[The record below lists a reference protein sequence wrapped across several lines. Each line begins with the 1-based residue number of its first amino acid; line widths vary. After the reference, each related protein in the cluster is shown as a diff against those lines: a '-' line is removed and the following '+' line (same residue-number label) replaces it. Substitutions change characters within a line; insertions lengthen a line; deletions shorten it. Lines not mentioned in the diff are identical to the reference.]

1 MIQYAITLNIDTVPG
16 DEGIVFRYWSD
27 HITDDQIK
35 EISDLMTEI
44 LERLI
49 THADEPIDGWEAAE
63 KNSLPKR
70 AETDLTL
77 VDRVNSGQD
86 KFAPMSLTIPE
97 DGYEYDSARILADL
111 WRKLLSLPSDFP
123 LTAEDSF
130 FDLGGDSIIAM
141 KLVGDARDQGLSLTV
156 ADVFQHPRLEDMV
169 DNARISETPTTDK
182 SSHSGNESTLQGAMT
197 RFTSSESVYERFS
210 LLAASNVDAYLQTN
224 IVPQVGVFRG
234 GIADVLPATDFQS
247 LAVTGALLRSRWM
260 LNCFCLDGQ
269 GSLDV
274 GRLRRACFRLVQS
287 LDILRTVFVP
297 SGGRFLQVVLRA
309 LKPAFHVID
318 IDDAVSLQDYSSNL
332 LQSKPPPQLGEPLVE
347 FTVIRHKSQRH
358 RILIRLSHAQYDG
371 VCFPLILRALHA
383 AYMGEAMPPTPT
395 FANYLRASA
404 GSLETA
410 HYTHWKRLLAG
421 SSMTSITRRDRPDY
435 HLSASGGTT
444 ILRKTVILPP
454 VESGHITTATVV
466 KAAWAYVLAQT
477 AASTDIVFGH
487 TISGRNGAIAGVESM
502 MGPCL
507 NLVPV
512 RVRFDIDSD
521 SDSDSGHS
529 DSGKQRQGMTARSL
543 LHQIQS
549 QLLSNM
555 PHEVLGFRDIIRH
568 CTSWPTWTYFSS
580 TVQHQNVETKMALRF
595 GGVDYA
601 VGCEGA
607 GLGDFSD
614 LSVFSQGT
622 GEREHEYEMV
632 LSFAE
637 AGPVPKEFAERAL
650 EMLCEAAEGFARDP
664 DATLKSGEELE
675 GMEAILP
682 FGGTKR
688 EVAVPA
694 RERALTAAEKQGIL
708 DRVKK
713 VWLQALGPN
722 LEIPEEGITGETSF
736 FALGGDMTTL
746 GQVAWLLS
754 EGQTEHPAL
763 EDLADHPTLEGHV
776 AVMAALMPERIA
788 NVETKSDVISA
799 VKTAKVSTLVRAAK
813 IVRGWGRKRV
823 EVVV

>member
-1 MIQYAITLNIDTVPG
+1 M
-16 DEGIVFRYWSD
+16 FRYWSD
-27 HITDDQIK
+27 HITDNQIR

-49 THADEPIDGWEAAE
+49 TRADEPIDGWEAAE
-63 KNSLPKR
+63 KNALPKR
-70 AETDLTL
+70 ADTDLTL
-77 VDRVNSGQD
+77 VDRENLGQD

-97 DGYEYDSARILADL
+97 DGYQHDHARILADL
-111 WRKLLSLPSDFP
+111 WRKLLNLPSDFP

-169 DNARISETPTTDK
+169 DNAQFSGTPTTDK
-182 SSHSGNESTLQGAMT
+182 SSHSGNDSTLQGAMT
-197 RFTSSESVYERFS
+197 RSASSESVYERFS
-210 LLAASNVDAYLQTN
+210 LLAASNVGAYLQTN

-309 LKPAFHVID
+309 LKPAFHVVD
-318 IDDAVSLQDYSSNL
+318 IDDTVSLKDYSTNM
-332 LQSKPPPQLGEPLVE
+332 LQTKPPPQLGEPLVE
-347 FTVIRHKSQRH
+347 FTVIRHQSQHH

-371 VCFPLILRALHA
+371 VCFPLILRALQA
-383 AYMGEAMPPTPT
+383 AYQGESIPPTPT

-410 HYTHWKRLLAG
+410 HYTHWKRLLSG
-421 SSMTSITRRDRPDY
+421 SSMTCITRRDRPDY

-477 AASTDIVFGH
+477 AASADVVFGH
-487 TISGRNGAIAGVESM
+487 TISGRNGAIAGVGTM

-512 RVRFDIDSD
+512 RVRFASPDSD
-521 SDSDSGHS
+521 SPSVNDDHS
-529 DSGKQRQGMTARSL
+529 DGQAKPLDSNDNDTQREGMTARSL

-568 CTSWPTWTYFSS
+568 CTPWPSWTYFSS

-622 GEREHEYEMV
+622 GEQEHEYEMV

-637 AGPVPKEFAERAL
+637 EGPIPREFAERAL
-650 EMLCEAAEGFARDP
+650 DMLCESAEGFARDP
-664 DATLKSGEELE
+664 DVVLKSGEELE
-675 GMEAILP
+675 AGRAVLP
-682 FGGTKR
+682 FGETEVPVVASPAKKR
-688 EVAVPA
+688 ELTAVEERGVLA
-694 RERALTAAEKQGIL
+694 RVKTAWVRALGLENAGEEITA
-708 DRVKK
+708 
-713 VWLQALGPN
+713 
-722 LEIPEEGITGETSF
+722 ETSF

-746 GQVAWLLS
+746 GQVAWLLG
-754 EGQTEHPAL
+754 EGQTARPAL
-763 EDLADHPTLEGHV
+763 EDLADHPTLGGHV
-776 AVMAALMPERIA
+776 AIMAALMPERA
-788 NVETKSDVISA
+788 MVRVPETKSDVVSA
-799 VKTAKVSTLVRAAK
+799 VKTAKVSTLARAAK
-813 IVRGWGRKRV
+813 MIRSWGRKRV